1 MVIATFESDLIE
13 KQKYE
18 NFALLR
24 KQKMLKYM
32 FNGEFLNDA
41 IPEKTVSNTVSVA
54 TLFPF
59 LVGIQSD
66 KITLKKLLY
75 RLECKNGISAWEK
88 QNYNNTIYQ
97 WGYPNMWAPLVYFA
111 FFALKQSGLIVDANR
126 IGEKYLTA
134 VEKTFEKT
142 LKLWEKYDAE
152 TGEKATVNEYTETEM
167 LGWTAGVYNYIYEEI
182 NQ

>member
-1 MVIATFESDLIE
+1 MVASLYENKNKKE

-41 IPEKTVSNTVSVA
+41 IPGKTVSNTVSVA

-75 RLECKNGISAWEK
+75 RLECENGISACEK
-88 QNYNNTIYQ
+88 QNYNNTIKY
-97 WGYPNMWAPLVYFA
+97 A
-111 FFALKQSGLIVDANR
+111 IVQG
-126 IGEKYLTA
+126 IC
-134 VEKTFEKT
+134 
-142 LKLWEKYDAE
+142 
-152 TGEKATVNEYTETEM
+152 
-167 LGWTAGVYNYIYEEI
+167 
-182 NQ
+182 